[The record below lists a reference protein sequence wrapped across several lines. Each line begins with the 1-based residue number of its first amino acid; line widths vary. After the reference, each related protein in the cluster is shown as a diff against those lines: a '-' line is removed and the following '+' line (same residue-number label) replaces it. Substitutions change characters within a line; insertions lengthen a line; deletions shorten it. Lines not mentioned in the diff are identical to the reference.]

1 MVKPRER
8 IFIKA
13 FINNGGNG
21 VQAAKEAY
29 PNQSYGSLRVTAHR
43 LLTNANIH
51 QEIEDVIN
59 SGSLS
64 DEFLVRRLRQIIE
77 KPKEGDG
84 IALNSISLVGK
95 WKGYDA
101 PKKKFEI
108 QPPPLPPDQIDAILK
123 RMRELVK

>member
-1 MVKPRER
+1 MLKPRER
-8 IFIKA
+8 VFIKA

-29 PNQSYGSLRVTAHR
+29 PNQSYGSLRVTSHR

-51 QEIEDVIN
+51 QEIQDLIN

-64 DEFLVRRLRQIIE
+64 NEFLVKRLRQIIE
-77 KPKEGDG
+77 KPKESDG
-84 IALNSISLVGK
+84 IALNGISLVGK

-108 QPPPLPPDQIDAILK
+108 Q
-123 RMRELVK
+123 